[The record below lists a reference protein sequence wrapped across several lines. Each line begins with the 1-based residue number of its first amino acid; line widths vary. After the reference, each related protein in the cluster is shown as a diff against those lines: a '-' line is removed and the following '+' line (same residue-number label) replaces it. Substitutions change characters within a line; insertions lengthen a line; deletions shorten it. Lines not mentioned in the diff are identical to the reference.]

1 MKDRPFKI
9 LGVQQVAIGSKD
21 KSKLN
26 NLWVGLLGISVNESH
41 TSKDENVVEDICSFA
56 DDKLA
61 VQIDLMEPF
70 DVSRGPRVDNPALNH
85 IGLWVDDIES
95 AFN

>member
-41 TSKDENVVEDICSFA
+41 TSKD
-56 DDKLA
+56 
-61 VQIDLMEPF
+61 
-70 DVSRGPRVDNPALNH
+70 
-85 IGLWVDDIES
+85 
-95 AFN
+95 

>member
-41 TSKDENVVEDICSFA
+41 TSKDENVVGTSEMTDVIINKMSELT
-56 DDKLA
+56 DK
-61 VQIDLMEPF
+61 
-70 DVSRGPRVDNPALNH
+70 
-85 IGLWVDDIES
+85 
-95 AFN
+95 